1 MSGGLLWQVPLLIA
15 VAWAVPWLLGR
26 LLPEGLAWLFGIAA
40 LSALVLTVA
49 TAVGFAW
56 LYGAAGGVVWR
67 EAPGWFLVL
76 SLRAA
81 LIWGPVMVLS
91 VANLPRGWTEAV
103 W

>member
-1 MSGGLLWQVPLLIA
+1 MSGGLLWQVPLLVA
-15 VAWAVPWLLGR
+15 VAWAVPWALGR
-26 LLPEGLAWLFGIAA
+26 VLPEGVGWLVVIGA
-40 LSALVLTVA
+40 LSAVILTTL
-49 TAVGFAW
+49 TAAGFAW
-56 LYGAAGGVVWR
+56 AYGAAGGVVWR